1 LSTSTTLD
9 IRGFINER
17 KISTY
22 QWVLGVLC
30 FFIAA
35 LDGMDVAIMG
45 FVAPDIIKEFGAT
58 RPMFGVVMGAG
69 PLGLLFG
76 ALVAGPLAD
85 YFGRRTVLLGAAVGM
100 GIFCIWTGT
109 TTDISSM
116 TTLRIATGFFLGAAM
131 PVTITLCSEYV
142 PDNKRSFLIA
152 TMFTGFNLGSG
163 VIGFIAAGL
172 IPAFGWRSVLYFGG
186 IMPLVLFVFLVFL
199 LPESARFMVARG
211 YAMDKIRKVME
222 RVTGASLGMYDKFVV
237 VEEKSSSK
245 VPFKVILSAPYIL
258 RTLTLWATYFGGL
271 VCIYL
276 TTSWLPT
283 MMKDAGMTIER
294 AASITAMFQ
303 IAGTFSAILVGLAM
317 DRWHPNRII
326 AATYFLAAV
335 SLVSLGLA
343 GLLSVWVVVLVSA
356 VGFCLSGAQTGLNA
370 FAPRCYPTV
379 ARSTGVGWMMGVG
392 RLGSIFGSSIGG
404 VLISGGWGSQGIFI
418 ALAVPACVAAIA
430 IFLNGIV
437 MERAH
442 QAEQAVGGENPVKA

>member
-9 IRGFINER
+9 IRGFINQR
-17 KISTY
+17 KISSY
-22 QWVLGVLC
+22 QWILGILC

-100 GIFCIWTGT
+100 GIFCILTGT

-186 IMPLVLFVFLVFL
+186 VVPLVLFVVLLFL

-211 YAMDKIRKVME
+211 YAVDKIRKTME
-222 RVTGASLGMYDKFVV
+222 RVTGASLGMYDAFVSI
-237 VEEKSSSK
+237 EEKAGSK
-245 VPFKVILSAPYIL
+245 VPFKVIFSPTYVL
-258 RTLTLWATYFGGL
+258 RTVTLWATYFGGL

-317 DRWHPNRII
+317 DRWHPNRIVGG
-326 AATYFLAAV
+326 TYFLAAV
-335 SLVSLGLA
+335 CLIALGLA
-343 GLLSVWVVVLVSA
+343 GLLSPWVILLVSA

-370 FAPRCYPTV
+370 YAPRCYPTV

-404 VLISGGWGSQGIFI
+404 VLISGGWGTQGIFI
-418 ALAVPACVAAIA
+418 ALAVPACVAGIA
-430 IFLNGIV
+430 ILLNGVV
-437 MERAH
+437 MERVH
-442 QAEQAVGGENPVKA
+442 ETEQAVGGSPAKA

>member
-1 LSTSTTLD
+1 MAP
-9 IRGFINER
+9 
-17 KISTY
+17 Y

-45 FVAPDIIKEFGAT
+45 FVAPDIIKEFGVS
-58 RPMFGVVMGAG
+58 RPAFGVVMGAG

-85 YFGRRTVLLGAAVGM
+85 YFGRRTVLLGAAFFM
-100 GIFCIWTGT
+100 GVFCIWTGT
-109 TTDISSM
+109 TTDIGSM
-116 TTLRIATGFFLGAAM
+116 TTLRIVTGFFLGAAM

-142 PDNKRSFLIA
+142 PDKNRSFLIA

-163 VIGFIAAGL
+163 IIGFIAAGL

-186 IMPLVLFVFLVFL
+186 IVPLVLFVILIFL
-199 LPESARFMVARG
+199 LPESARYMVARG
-211 YAMDKIRKVME
+211 FAMDKIRKVME
-222 RVTGASLGMYDKFVV
+222 RVTTANLGAYDTFISI
-237 VEEKSSSK
+237 EEKATSK
-245 VPFKVILSAPYIL
+245 VPFKVILSSTYIL

-283 MMKDAGMTIER
+283 MMKDAGMSIER

-335 SLVSLGLA
+335 CLVALGLA
-343 GLLSVWVVVLVSA
+343 GLLSVWVIVLVSA

-437 MERAH
+437 MQSADEAAKAV
-442 QAEQAVGGENPVKA
+442 AESPAKA